1 MAASRSSTTDGR
13 TKIVSEREELLN
25 FADLVERMRAA
36 QKRYFET
43 RKGTDLGTSK
53 QLERTVDVTI
63 EIIKERTLL

>member
-1 MAASRSSTTDGR
+1 
-13 TKIVSEREELLN
+13 VSEREELLN